1 MPFGQMR
8 LRTIKLIF
16 GLLTYGQVNGQLIL
30 TEEENKAWIE
40 KIRTE
45 KELNKQL
52 DLLRNRMLADT
63 NVYIMNFGDRVILK
77 TDKDKQKADGLCR
90 PLLFVDGQPIYI
102 KNGTSTK
109 VIKQLADSL
118 TTDNI
123 KGLSVADDNQA
134 TALYGSSGL
143 CGLIAL
149 TPKNKKVKRELLRIN
164 G

>member
-1 MPFGQMR
+1 MR
-8 LRTIKLIF
+8 LQVLSIVI
-16 GLLTYGQVNGQLIL
+16 GLFTYGQAHGQLIL

-63 NVYIMNFGDRVILK
+63 NVYVMIFGDRVILK
-77 TDKDKQKADGLCR
+77 TDKDKQKVDGLCR
-90 PLLFVDGQPIYI
+90 PLIFVDGQPIYI

-109 VIKQLADSL
+109 AIKKLVNSL
-118 TTDNI
+118 TDDNI

-134 TALYGSSGL
+134 TALYGSTGL

-149 TPKNKKVKRELLRIN
+149 KSKNKKVKKELLKIN